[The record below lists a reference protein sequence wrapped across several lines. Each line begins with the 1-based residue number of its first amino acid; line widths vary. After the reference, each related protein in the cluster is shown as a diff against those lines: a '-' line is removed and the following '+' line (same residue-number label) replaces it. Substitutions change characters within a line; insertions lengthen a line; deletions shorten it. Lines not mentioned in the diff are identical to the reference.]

1 MKEMN
6 IYGDEAVF
14 FFFLDCVLV
23 IMIISF
29 TSVIPESCLE
39 RFFRGCVGGWKLGP

>member
-6 IYGDEAVF
+6 IYGDKAD
-14 FFFLDCVLV
+14 FFFLDRVLV

-29 TSVIPESCLE
+29 TSVIPESC
-39 RFFRGCVGGWKLGP
+39 